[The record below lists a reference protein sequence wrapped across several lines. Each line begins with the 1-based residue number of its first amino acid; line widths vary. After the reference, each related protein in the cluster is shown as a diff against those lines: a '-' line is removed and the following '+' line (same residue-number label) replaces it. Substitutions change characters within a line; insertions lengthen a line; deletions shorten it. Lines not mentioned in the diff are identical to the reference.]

1 MADLI
6 SLEKISLKNHPNI
19 KEDNI
24 QQKIFASPN
33 ILGLGDL
40 LPIQRERVQ
49 PAGGRLDIL
58 LSSSDNETRYEVE
71 IQLGA
76 TDPSHII
83 RTIEYWDVERRRYPQ
98 YNHCAVIVAE
108 EITGRFMNVINLF
121 NGSIPIIAL
130 QMNAYK
136 TDDKVLL
143 TFTKVIDK
151 VELGNDEEDVDVP
164 TDRKYW
170 TNRSTEKTLKTV
182 ESIFQDLNEY
192 VDGFELSYTKHY
204 IGLSKDNI
212 AKNFISFKPRKSY
225 LYILTKGNE
234 DNILTAKL
242 EDAGLEVTY
251 ESRWNQYRIKLTDY
265 EDYQKHK
272 ELLTECIS
280 RAKEYYNLSDI

>member
-1 MADLI
+1 MSEII
-6 SLEKISLKNHPNI
+6 SLEKISLKNNPDI

-24 QQKIFASPN
+24 QEFIYDNPD
-33 ILGLGDL
+33 ILGLGVL
-40 LPIQRERVQ
+40 KPIQRERIQ

-58 LSSSDNETRYEVE
+58 FSSSDDNTRYEVE

-121 NGSIPIIAL
+121 NGSIPLIAL

-136 TDDKVLL
+136 TDNKVLL
-143 TFTKVIDK
+143 TFTRVIDK
-151 VELGNDEEDVDVP
+151 VELGNDEEEIDVP
-164 TDRKYW
+164 VDRNYW
-170 TNRSTEKTLKTV
+170 SNRSTEKTLKTV
-182 ESIFQDLNEY
+182 EFIFKDLNEY
-192 VDGFELSYTKHY
+192 VDGLELRYTKHY

-212 AKNFISFKPRKSY
+212 AKNFITFKPRKNY

-234 DNILTAKL
+234 DNLLTSKL
-242 EDAGLEVTY
+242 EEAGLDFTY
-251 ESRWNQYRIKLTDY
+251 ESRSNQYSIKLTDSD
-265 EDYQKHK
+265 DYQKHK
-272 ELLTECIS
+272 ELIKECIA
-280 RAKEYYNLSDI
+280 RAKEYFNLSDM